1 MKISGTRRGTRNAAA
16 RDVRALLLIIC
27 TACAG
32 SMRPAVIP
40 KLSELPTER
49 EQRNGILDQSHAEP
63 GPEQKPV
70 SKKMRKAETAAA
82 TADAVI
88 GVLFSK
94 SANVTLGASSAID
107 ENALFEPK
115 QKRKQKGEQGE
126 GEQDAAPAEPA
137 VDTGTLVP
145 WIRLDSTPSP

>member
-1 MKISGTRRGTRNAAA
+1 VKIRRKARGTRNAAA
-16 RDVRALLLIIC
+16 RDDVRASIFILC
-27 TACAG
+27 AACAG

-63 GPEQKPV
+63 GPEQKPA
-70 SKKMRKAETAAA
+70 SKRARKVETAAA
-82 TADAVI
+82 TAAAVI

-94 SANVTLGASSAID
+94 TSNVTLGAASIID
-107 ENALFEPK
+107 ENALFER
-115 QKRKQKGEQGE
+115 KRKRKT
-126 GEQDAAPAEPA
+126 DAKTGDDDKDEAPAEPA

-145 WIRLDSTPSP
+145 WVRLDSN